1 MNKTDR
7 LNRIEVKNHLHSSF
21 NDDLAADVFLGLR
34 APRKNIPS
42 KYFYDR
48 MGSQLFEKICD
59 LPEYYPTRTELSI
72 LNSNARSLT
81 NAFLYG
87 DIVELGSG
95 SHRKIRTLLD
105 SVSHRLEKIRYIPFD
120 VSEASLI
127 SASDQLLME
136 YPGLRI
142 FGIVG
147 DFTSHLDA
155 IPQDLPIFIVFLG
168 STLGNLGRVERQ
180 NFLKSIAR
188 IMKPGDRFL
197 LGLDMQKSIEIL
209 ENAYNDQ
216 QGLTSEFNK
225 NILQVVN
232 RELRATFDSTHF
244 DHLAYYNEEMERIE
258 MHLRVNRNVS
268 VEICDLNLRINLE
281 KGETIHT
288 ENCYK
293 FNRNGAEQMASEA
306 GLKITKWMSDY
317 NKWFSIL
324 ELALKN
330 A

>member
-1 MNKTDR
+1 
-7 LNRIEVKNHLHSSF
+7 
-21 NDDLAADVFLGLR
+21 
-34 APRKNIPS
+34 
-42 KYFYDR
+42 
-48 MGSQLFEKICD
+48 
-59 LPEYYPTRTELSI
+59 
-72 LNSNARSLT
+72 
-81 NAFLYG
+81 
-87 DIVELGSG
+87 VELGSG

-168 STLGNLGRVERQ
+168 STLGNLDRVERQ